1 MFRQYYGY
9 GKRIVPVGLLA
20 CIVSMTTMARAE
32 TLYYY
37 EPHTGRTELVNT
49 ANPGRHAT
57 PPVAHAMVGGGARGG
72 NLTFNVTYQDVA
84 GNTNVGFDDNTLGAT
99 RQATLQAVLAYVD
112 DILNATS
119 GATIDVTVNASQM
132 DGGGFLAFAGTYFTG
147 ATGFSNGFC
156 FEHIVTGTD
165 PNGTV
170 SDIFITVDFGFPWNS
185 DMGAVGGSEYDL
197 YTVLLHEVTH
207 GLGFLGLTDA
217 DGTSSLAPGGN
228 PGQYSLVNQLTHLDQ
243 AGPIGTGAT
252 TQLWTTAMG
261 ASFTGTAGNL
271 ISTRLVFTGTNAV
284 AAYGSNPTINSNNP
298 FVAGT
303 SLGHWG
309 DNLATQA
316 VMPGFVV
323 NGFENREYAPFEIG
337 ALVDIGYP
345 DASAG
350 PPPVPDTDQDL
361 LNDDDEVIEGTNP
374 NDPDTDNDGVLDG
387 TEVELGT
394 DPLDGLDFP
403 ILPVGATLALVAVL
417 GAAGALVF
425 VRKRRGASRVR

>member
-9 GKRIVPVGLLA
+9 GRRIVPVGLLA
-20 CIVSMTTMARAE
+20 CVVSMTTMARAE
-32 TLYYY
+32 TLYYF

-57 PPVAHAMVGGGARGG
+57 PQIAHAMVGGGARGG

-84 GNTNVGFDDNTLGAT
+84 GNTNVGFDDNSLGAT
-99 RQATLQAVLAYVD
+99 RQATLEAVLAYVD

-119 GATIDVTVNASQM
+119 GATIDVTVNASEM
-132 DGGGFLAFAGTYFTG
+132 DSGGFLAFAGTYFNG
-147 ATGFSNGFC
+147 VAGFYNGFC
-156 FEHIVTGTD
+156 LEHIMTGTD

-185 DMGAVGGSEYDL
+185 DMGTVGGGEYDL

-207 GLGFLGLTDA
+207 GLGFLGLVES
-217 DGTSSLAPGGN
+217 DGTSSTSGGN
-228 PGQYSLVNQLTHLDQ
+228 PGEYSVLNQLTHLDQ

-252 TQLWTTAMG
+252 TQMWTTAMG
-261 ASFTGTAGNL
+261 ASYVGTAGNL
-271 ISTRLVFTGTNAV
+271 ISGRMVFTGPNAV

-298 FVAGT
+298 FAPGT
-303 SLGHWG
+303 SMSHWG
-309 DNLATQA
+309 DNLAGMA
-316 VMPGFVV
+316 VMPGFVFLGV
-323 NGFENREYAPFEIG
+323 ETREYADFEIG

-345 DASAG
+345 NASTG

-361 LNDDDEVIEGTNP
+361 LSDDDEVIEGTNP
-374 NDPDTDNDGVLDG
+374 NDPDSDNDGVLDG

-417 GAAGALVF
+417 GAAGVLF
-425 VRKRRGASRVR
+425 VRKRRGASGTR